1 MGGRGRTKAQRHGAN
16 LPKVTN
22 SPKAEINPGH
32 QMPMALPASL
42 HGWDGEELWGE
53 KLWGGWGGAMGG
65 LEEGTVLCTEA
76 AE

>member
-1 MGGRGRTKAQRHGAN
+1 
-16 LPKVTN
+16 
-22 SPKAEINPGH
+22 
-32 QMPMALPASL
+32 MPMALPASL